1 VPGARLLLAGWG
13 VCGGRW
19 TLVWTVRHLLE
30 STDLGGVGSE
40 EEDLFRGRDPW
51 LGVIEWDD
59 DPGVDVGQGPEGG
72 VDALAGEVLV
82 VAGLLQDVDEHLG
95 VAETGG
101 DTAVQCG
108 VGVLGL
114 VVSDELLAKA
124 IGVPQTRIS
133 AITRGKRR
141 ISADTGLRLS
151 RYFSMSDGFWT
162 GLQADYERE
171 LAKDQLGDALDA
183 IHPIAS

>member
-1 VPGARLLLAGWG
+1 MNDEPIMAPTHPGLLLGDEF
-13 VCGGRW
+13 
-19 TLVWTVRHLLE
+19 LE
-30 STDLGGVGSE
+30 PMG
-40 EEDLFRGRDPW
+40 
-51 LGVIEWDD
+51 I
-59 DPGVDVGQGPEGG
+59 
-72 VDALAGEVLV
+72 
-82 VAGLLQDVDEHLG
+82 
-95 VAETGG
+95 
-101 DTAVQCG
+101 
-108 VGVLGL
+108 
-114 VVSDELLAKA
+114 SDYQLAKA